1 METDNSQNQSLNSQ
15 TKLDYSQ
22 MCELNCQSI
31 KFRFRE
37 NRY

>member
-22 MCELNCQSI
+22 MCELNSQVPI
-31 KFRFRE
+31 IV
-37 NRY
+37 